1 MRTTLTIEPSVA
13 ARINRLV
20 KEEGRTM
27 KSVINDAL
35 RAGLKSL
42 ENAPKARQKPFVVE
56 PFNLG
61 LLQGDYAAYEGK
73 FGQLADVLEDEE
85 IIARMRRDNSR
96 R

>member
-20 KEEGRTM
+20 KKEGRTM
-27 KSVINDAL
+27 KSVVNDVL

-42 ENAPKARQKPFVVE
+42 ENAAKAEQKPFVVE

-61 LLQGDYAAYEGK
+61 PLLPPYDVYENK
-73 FGQLADVLEDEE
+73 LGQLADVLEDEE
-85 IIARMRRDNSR
+85 IIARMHRDSSR